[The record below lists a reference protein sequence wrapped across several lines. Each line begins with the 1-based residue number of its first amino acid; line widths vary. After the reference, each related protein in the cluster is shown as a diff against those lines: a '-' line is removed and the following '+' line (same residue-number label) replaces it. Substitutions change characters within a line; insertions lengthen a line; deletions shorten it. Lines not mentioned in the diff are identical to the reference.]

1 LDLLVHDA
9 SLLPEEAAEAPFGH
23 AVADYAVRLGELAGA
38 RRVLLA
44 HHKHDRTDD
53 ALNRLASRLTAASA
67 GVILAAEGGIF
78 DL

>member
-1 LDLLVHDA
+1 M
-9 SLLPEEAAEAPFGH
+9 LLPEEVASEASFGH
-23 AVADYAVRLGELAGA
+23 AAADYAVRLGELAGA

-53 ALNRLASRLTAASA
+53 ALDRLAARFSA
-67 GVILAAEGGIF
+67 GPAKVMVAAEGGIL